1 VALQLPPS
9 RAAQHGDWAY
19 RVIGG
24 QVVLYRRQGQP
35 RGEAETQAARVSGY
49 VADAQSG
56 ECLHDAKVAVINQ
69 QTSRSMPLAVCS

>member
-1 VALQLPPS
+1 M
-9 RAAQHGDWAY
+9 
-19 RVIGG
+19 IGG

-69 QTSRSMPLAVCS
+69 QTSRSVPLAVCS